1 MQEKIFREIEE
12 IRKSIQ
18 KFSISNAKDIKEIEE
33 FHVKYLGKNGKFSN
47 LFEKIRTLLPHQKKK
62 IGESINLLKNQ
73 AKEIIHKLKEKLTTP
88 PSDILEDFTKPGVP
102 CIIGGRHPIST
113 VKHTIMKIFEGIGFL
128 IVEGPEIE
136 DDWHNFT
143 ALNFPDHHPS
153 RDMQDTFFI
162 KNNPDL
168 LLRTHT
174 SSVQIRYMEEHRPPI
189 RILSPGRV
197 FRNEAIS
204 ARSHC
209 MFHQIE
215 GLYVDKGV
223 SFANLKQTLQFFIHE
238 LFGSV
243 RIRLRPSYFPFTE
256 PSAEV
261 DVYCGLETETDRR
274 ITKGTGWLEVM
285 GCGMVDPH
293 VLQNVN
299 IDPEIFSGF
308 AFGLGI
314 ERITLFL
321 YKIEDIRLYFDNDI
335 RFLQQF

>member
-18 KFSISNAKDIKEIEE
+18 KLNAKDIKEIEE
-33 FHVKYLGKNGKFSN
+33 YHVKFLGKNGKFSK
-47 LFEKIRTLLPHQKKK
+47 LFKKFRTLLPHQKKNL
-62 IGESINLLKNQ
+62 GESINQLKNQ
-73 AKEIIHKLKEKLTTP
+73 AKEIIHQLKERLTHHQE
-88 PSDILEDFTKPGVP
+88 DILEDFTKPGVP
-102 CIIGGRHPIST
+102 CTIGGRHPIST
-113 VKHTIMKIFEGIGFL
+113 VKHTIMKIFEGIGF
-128 IVEGPEIE
+128 ITVEGPEIE

-162 KNNPDL
+162 ENN

-174 SSVQIRYMEEHRPPI
+174 SSVQIRYMEDHRPPI

-197 FRNEAIS
+197 YRNEAIS

-215 GLYVDKGV
+215 GLYVDNGV
-223 SFANLKQTLQFFIHE
+223 SFANLKQTLQYFIHE
-238 LFGSV
+238 LFGNV

-261 DVYCGLETETDRR
+261 DVYCGLATEKDRR

-299 IDPEIFSGF
+299 IDPEKFSGF

-321 YKIEDIRLYFDNDI
+321 YNIEDIRLYFYNDI
-335 RFLQQF
+335 RFLKQF